1 MKSEVVHL
9 TKLQEIWITATK
21 WHIKWSLPPEAK
33 LKTSKKL
40 DKMLQNNLFNSQ
52 LLVPSDSS
60 MDWVC
65 GPLPPSLLSRCLLT
79 HLGLKRNKFSLPSI
93 TRKLPKVHMVSVSGL
108 YLLRLWWNK
117 CVTERFH
124 PAIISFL
131 KAQLGNFHKGYHP
144 LLQICVYVILA
155 K

>member
-1 MKSEVVHL
+1 MKAMLSQSLDSFRLCVMAAHVSLKVRRPQIRLPICLISNKKSQHYINKKEILPQISKPIMKSEVVHL

-52 LLVPSDSS
+52 LLVPRTLP

-65 GPLPPSLLSRCLLT
+65 GPFPQVFC
-79 HLGLKRNKFSLPSI
+79 
-93 TRKLPKVHMVSVSGL
+93 
-108 YLLRLWWNK
+108 
-117 CVTERFH
+117 
-124 PAIISFL
+124 
-131 KAQLGNFHKGYHP
+131 
-144 LLQICVYVILA
+144 YVACRHI
-155 K
+155 